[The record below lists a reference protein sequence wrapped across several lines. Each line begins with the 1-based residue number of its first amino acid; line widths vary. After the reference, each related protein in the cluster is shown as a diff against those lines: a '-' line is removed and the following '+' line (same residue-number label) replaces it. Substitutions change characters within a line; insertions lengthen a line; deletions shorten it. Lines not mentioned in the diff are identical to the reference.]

1 MSKDLVKSLNQGHS
15 EFYLE
20 DLEQRLETDPLSI
33 GALLDIDSA
42 NGEDACSSYCW
53 GYEYCKPKEGCDVIS
68 CTWH

>member
-1 MSKDLVKSLNQGHS
+1 MSKNLVKSLNQGHS

-33 GALLDIDSA
+33 GALMDIDSA
-42 NGEDACSSYCW
+42 NGEDACSSYCL

-68 CTWH
+68 CVWH